1 MRCREACWLLLAVAV
16 AFAPALGGEY
26 LYDDRALVLRNP
38 PLQQGDL
45 PALLARPFWG
55 QELGYW
61 RPLSLFV
68 MWLGDRLGG
77 AAGVHA
83 LALLLH
89 LVATALVF
97 DLARRL
103 LGAVRPAAFATAC
116 FALHPVQVETVAWV
130 SAISD
135 GLWSTLAVAALR
147 SACIARQRGN
157 GLPWG
162 SAWWCLLAMLS
173 KETAIVTPF
182 LVALALHLGEG
193 GPRPRWRPFAAGMAV
208 VLVLW
213 WGLRALVFGDLTGG
227 LARTGGAAPIDAL
240 RAVSAPAELLLRQ
253 LRLLLP
259 PATYTPFRGFASA
272 IDGLAAAGWLL
283 LAAVVC
289 LGLGWVWRR
298 GSTPTRLA
306 IGLVVL
312 PLLPAVLL
320 FRAVGAHPVAD
331 RYLCLPAFGGGLLL
345 ASLLVHHVGRRPWP
359 WLVPAAM
366 AVLTFPQTSIW
377 RDEDR
382 LIAAGLAAASAH
394 PTLWVMAGDEQLDRA
409 QRGDAA
415 ALPLAGSHYQTAE
428 RLAAGLSDERVA
440 HRALGAARLG
450 LAWCQLLALQGRSG
464 PVTQSDYAALIA
476 AFERAVQAGDDNAD
490 AWVGLG
496 VANGAAGRGAEAES
510 ALRRAIA
517 LDPENGK
524 AWFNLGFLQA
534 NQRRVPAARASLQRA
549 LQLDPANQG
558 ARDLLLRLQ

>member
-1 MRCREACWLLLAVAV
+1 MRCRAACWLLLAVSV
-16 AFAPALGGEY
+16 AFAPALWGEY

-38 PLQQGDL
+38 ALLDGDL

-55 QELGYW
+55 QQLGYW
-61 RPLSLFV
+61 RPLPLLV

-89 LVATALVF
+89 LIATALAF
-97 DLARRL
+97 DLGRRL
-103 LGAVRPAAFATAC
+103 LADTRLALFAAAC
-116 FALHPVQVETVAWV
+116 FALHPVQVETVAWA
-130 SAISD
+130 SAINE
-135 GLWSTLAVAALR
+135 GLWGTFALAAVRAADRWRHGGL
-147 SACIARQRGN
+147 

-162 SAWWCLLAMLS
+162 SALCCLLAMLS
-173 KETAIVTPF
+173 KETAIVTPL
-182 LVALALHLGEG
+182 LVAMVLQLGPA
-193 GPRPRWRPFAAGMAV
+193 GPRPRWRPFAASFAV
-208 VLVLW
+208 VLSSW
-213 WGLRALVFGDLTGG
+213 WGLRVVVFGDVSGG
-227 LARTGGAAPIDAL
+227 LLRTGDAAPLDGL
-240 RAVSAPAELLLRQ
+240 RMVSAPAELLARQ

-259 PATYTPFRGFASA
+259 PATYTPFREFAPTVDAASA
-272 IDGLAAAGWLL
+272 AAWLGLAAALV
-283 LAAVVC
+283 AVFTS
-289 LGLGWVWRR
+289 GWRR
-298 GSTPTRLA
+298 GGRTLRLA
-306 IGLVVL
+306 LGLLVL
-312 PLLPAVLL
+312 PLLPTVLL
-320 FRAVGAHPVAD
+320 FRAVGAYPVAD
-331 RYLCLPAFGGGLLL
+331 RYLYLPAFGGGLLL

-359 WLVPAAM
+359 WLLPAAM
-366 AVLTFPQTSIW
+366 AVLTFLQTFVW
-377 RDEDR
+377 RDQQR
-382 LIAAGLAAASAH
+382 LVAAGLASSGGQS
-394 PTLWVMAGDEQLDRA
+394 TLWVMAGDEQLDRA

-464 PVTQSDYAALIA
+464 PVTQSDYATLIA
-476 AFERAVQAGDDNAD
+476 AFQRAVQAGDDNAD

-496 VANGAAGRGAEAES
+496 VANGAAGRGAEAEH
-510 ALRRAIA
+510 ALRRAIE

-534 NQRRVPAARASLQRA
+534 NQRLVPAARASLQRA